1 MILANIVGAG
11 DVVQSRYVHGLR
23 VMHERD
29 LLGVGCVVDV
39 RPSSKVRCALAGLD
53 VFETAKVRQL
63 KDASPYGLV
72 ELLRGLDLLG
82 RPVILAN
89 PTPFHVPYASAL
101 LDQGAFVGIEKPYA
115 DNTAAVTSMDATVK
129 RHGTGRIFLF
139 EHYALERALALRVL
153 GAGGEVDRIYLDS
166 LIPELSHKDWYEIRH
181 QLGDV
186 RRIWGGILEGQ
197 GKAASLDH
205 RPWVLSPA
213 GGGNTLETFYHL
225 SCMLLWVLP
234 SERIHIR
241 EVILMRNHEAN
252 ERYRAQYGTD
262 ASETLTAVSLRVGNL
277 VEANLIAAKYVPES
291 QDRRWMLV
299 EFEHG
304 NAFADLKAPSLRI
317 QSTHTIDIALK
328 WPQRYATQFQLFVE
342 KVRRHSAPSEF
353 ELFRQALLLTLDIRE
368 AGLAKNKGTISEYA
382 TEDIDEQLIARWLG
396 GH

>member
-1 MILANIVGAG
+1 MILANIIGAG
-11 DVVQSRYVHGLR
+11 DVVQSRYVDGLR
-23 VMHERD
+23 VMRERD
-29 LLGVGCVVDV
+29 ILGVGCIVDV
-39 RPSSKVRCALAGLD
+39 RPSNEVRVSLAGLD
-53 VFETAKVRQL
+53 VFETADVCQL
-63 KDASPYGLV
+63 EDASPYGLV
-72 ELLRGLDLLG
+72 ELLRRLDLLG

-115 DNTAAVTSMDATVK
+115 DNTAAIANMDATVK

-139 EHYALERALALRVL
+139 GHYALERALALRVL
-153 GAGGEVDRIYLDS
+153 GAGGKVDRTYLDS
-166 LIPELSHKDWYEIRH
+166 LTAELSHDDWYEIRH
-181 QLGDV
+181 QLGNV
-186 RRIWGGILEGQ
+186 RRIWGRILEGR

-205 RPWVLSPA
+205 RPWVLSPT

-241 EVILMRNHEAN
+241 EVTLMRNHEAN
-252 ERYRAQYGTD
+252 ERFRAQYGTD
-262 ASETLTAVSLRVGNL
+262 ASETFTAVSLRVGNL
-277 VEANLIAAKYVPES
+277 VEANLIAAKYVPERL
-291 QDRRWMLV
+291 DRRSMLV

-304 NAFADLKAPSLRI
+304 TAFVDLKTAVLRI

-342 KVRRHSAPSEF
+342 KVRCNSAPSEF
-353 ELFRQALLLTLDIRE
+353 DLFRQALLLTLDIRKE
-368 AGLAKNKGTISEYA
+368 GLAKSRGKISEYA
-382 TEDIDEQLIARWLG
+382 TEDIDEQFVARWLG